1 MKEITSRFDQWGGFV
16 VSGFVEPEV
25 ISALAKYAREHPNY
39 SAEYLRKHPA
49 VVDNFRKD
57 LAQPAVTIV
66 SVDDEA
72 VSQASDLLRRKPEY
86 AIHAG
91 DALHLVTALAVREEL
106 KPPDKLVFVTADRGL
121 EAAAKAEGL
130 PTLNPM
136 WQGVDALRTI
146 PGISPS

>member
-25 ISALAKYAREHPNY
+25 ISALAKYARDHPNY
-39 SAEYLRKHPA
+39 SAEYLKKHPA

-57 LAQPAVTIV
+57 LAQPGVTIIR
-66 SVDDEA
+66 VDDE
-72 VSQASDLLRRKPEY
+72 VVGQASDLLRRKPEY

-91 DALHLVTALAVREEL
+91 DALHLVTALAVRDEL

-136 WQGVDALRTI
+136 WQGVETLRTI
-146 PGISPS
+146 PGIPPS